1 MHPIGRREGH
11 FDGERERHHDVAGDE
26 DDEIGRRIVG
36 ALVEVLLAAHL
47 ATVDDLEK
55 GAKPP
60 ALAAIGAAAAPA
72 APHRLGERALRAAGE
87 DERRVHRRRPMR
99 WPCGGRSARS
109 VPRSRRPR
117 RGAGPPPAHRPP
129 RPPLPPENRRT
140 RAPPAPGTASTSRTE
155 TRSPSRWVSPERSP
169 IRARLSS

>member
-109 VPRSRRPR
+109 VPRARRPR
-117 RGAGPPPAHRPP
+117 GRAPA
-129 RPPLPPENRRT
+129 PPLDNSSKRT
-140 RAPPAPGTASTSRTE
+140 APAPGPASTSRTE
-155 TRSPSRWVSPERSP
+155 TRSPSRWVSPDRSP
-169 IRARLSS
+169 IRARLSSWKRK